1 MLGSATAVPEMDIAT
16 RTTPAMTT
24 GSVNG
29 DGRSAGAGYGGGSV
43 ALLFV
48 LFVLFAMAA
57 RFLSF

>member
-1 MLGSATAVPEMDIAT
+1 
-16 RTTPAMTT
+16 MTT